1 MPVHSRWCPDFE
13 GTLYAGGI
21 VRWPILCQMP
31 ISTASLCHT
40 HATIKELLHGFSHR
54 LLHSH
59 LISWLLCWSN
69 LWATWLLWL
78 LVLKLF
84 LIGNWLLNMQT
95 TTTQAWECARTAWPR
110 CPLRQWHEPLG
121 HGEALREA
129 ERRGNSNNNE
139 NFSYLQ
145 GKLDE
150 ISHLDMVLGVKV
162 WISKITSPLNR

>member
-1 MPVHSRWCPDFE
+1 MDEVSCFLEGEEGVTFFVLYFFLVPVHSRWCPDFE

-54 LLHSH
+54 FLHSH

-110 CPLRQWHEPLG
+110 CPWDNDMRLLAMVRLSERLR
-121 HGEALREA
+121 GEETPIIMKT
-129 ERRGNSNNNE
+129 SVT
-139 NFSYLQ
+139 S
-145 GKLDE
+145 
-150 ISHLDMVLGVKV
+150 KV
-162 WISKITSPLNR
+162 S